1 MKKKNASD
9 IIAPPPSQP
18 PSVVL
23 NHLDVFCQSDSL
35 SEDGLRAIIE
45 QHGWASNH
53 PTIPYDFFLSACRNE
68 RVTEGILR
76 YLLRIFPS
84 AGTFINRSRNTPMH
98 IICHNKNVTLGMVQ
112 LLIDAAPDSV
122 RHEDSHGGLPLHC
135 LCVHKNLDD
144 EVANNIL
151 KLLLKKCPE
160 SARHDIPGS
169 NTLPIHLAA
178 MNKSPEFCRLL
189 IEAYPESERI
199 SNSAGMIPFL
209 AACNYGTVATAEF
222 LYELYPESINVAEVR
237 GAYPIH
243 LAILSV
249 KLRANP
255 ATAIDVVQFLLD
267 CDPNVVLQKFD
278 DILPLHWVC
287 DEATNENT
295 TTMLKILQ
303 ILYDAHPE
311 AIEGEYV
318 NGVAFGFVPDIPEEV
333 RTFIETHLQ
342 YARQARDLRRMNT
355 PDENGQ
361 LLLHRALHGNAT
373 ITLGTIKLFV
383 KGNPSAVTCADNR
396 GMSPLHIACQNRS
409 ADIVQYLID
418 RDSLVLEAVD
428 RQGNTVLHH
437 ACRGAKHGTIT
448 LLLEKYGAASV
459 LKFNAHNQLP
469 IDLLFESEAVID
481 RGGTEYTESIYRLI
495 RAHPETVM
503 FSSKATN

>member
-1 MKKKNASD
+1 MMKKKNASD

-98 IICHNKNVTLGMVQ
+98 IICHNKNVTPGMVQ
-112 LLIDAAPDSV
+112 LLIDAAPDSLDN
-122 RHEDSHGGLPLHC
+122 EDSHGGLPLHC

-144 EVANNIL
+144 EVASNIL
-151 KLLLKKCPE
+151 KLLLEKCPE

-178 MNKSPEFCRLL
+178 MNHSPEFCRLL

-278 DILPLHWVC
+278 DILPLYWAC

-311 AIEGEYV
+311 AIESDAY
-318 NGVAFGFVPDIPEEV
+318 AFGLVPDIPEEV
-333 RTFIETHLQ
+333 QTFISTHLTH
-342 YARQARDLRRMNT
+342 ARQARDLRQMNT
-355 PDENGQ
+355 TDENGQ
-361 LLLHRALHGNAT
+361 LPLHRALRDNVR
-373 ITLGTIKLFV
+373 LGSIKLLV
-383 KGNPSAVTCADNR
+383 KGNPSATRNRDNN
-396 GMSPLHIACQNRS
+396 STLPLHIACQNHDS
-409 ADIVQYLID
+409 ADVVQYMID
-418 RDSLVLEAVD
+418 RDSSALEAVD
-428 RQGNTVLHH
+428 RQGNTVLHY

-459 LKFNAHNQLP
+459 SKFNAHNQLP

-503 FSSKATN
+503 FSSNATN